1 MKLFKVLLIIIVPLL
16 YSCAEK
22 FNITEPKNSG
32 GNANIGGDTVYIAL
46 SPAWEG
52 FNRPQDIYAGREPF
66 IYVADTDNDRIV
78 MLNLS
83 GTVLGTRT
91 VKKPI
96 AISQDFR
103 LNLIVCASFDTLI
116 NGAAKTYSAVY
127 KYDLV
132 SANHNI
138 ESAPAVRL
146 LPRTIDLNFPN
157 RQYTGVVTF
166 YDNSFYVARTG
177 PSNSSIFDPD
187 NSILIFRPVNNNHD
201 SLIGR
206 VANID
211 PLSSGLVSANQISSL
226 SSFGKRNIDF
236 LATLTGNNNFKA
248 QWYNYQISAID
259 EKYVSRYTPDD
270 GVEFAKPNKFL
281 RPEGSWVDN
290 FGNIYIADAGKDS
303 VYKFNQF
310 GEELESF
317 GGSKY
322 NLKEPYG
329 VTVFDRVVYVTDTGN
344 NRIVRFILSTDVQ

>member
-1 MKLFKVLLIIIVPLL
+1 MKSIKILLVLIIPLL

-22 FNITEPKNSG
+22 FSINEPKGSG
-32 GNANIGGDTVYIAL
+32 CNANLGGDTVFVSL
-46 SPAWEG
+46 SPAWTG

-78 MLNLS
+78 MLNLA
-83 GTVLGTRT
+83 GKILGTRS

-103 LNLIVCASFDTLI
+103 LNLIVCAQFDTVV
-116 NGAAKTYSAVY
+116 NSETKTYSAVY

-132 SANHNI
+132 SSQHSL
-138 ESAPAVRL
+138 ETAPEIRL
-146 LPRTIDLNFPN
+146 LPRVNDLNFPA
-157 RQYTGVVTF
+157 RKYTGVVTF

-177 PSNSSIFDPD
+177 PNNTSIFDPD
-187 NSILIFRPVNNNHD
+187 NSILIFKPKANGKD

-211 PLSSGLVSANQISSL
+211 PLSSGLVSANGISSL
-226 SSFGKRNIDF
+226 TSLGKRNIDF
-236 LATLTGNNNFKA
+236 VATLTGNNNFKA
-248 QWYNYQISAID
+248 QWYNYQVSAID
-259 EKYVSRYTPDD
+259 EKYVSRFTPND
-270 GVEFAKPNKFL
+270 GVAFAIPNKFL

-290 FGNIYIADAGKDS
+290 FGNIYIADAGRDS

-317 GGSKY
+317 GGVKY
-322 NLKEPYG
+322 DLKEPYG
-329 VTVFDRVVYVTDTGN
+329 VTVFDRVLYVTDTGN
-344 NRIVRFILSTDVQ
+344 NRIVRYILSTDVR